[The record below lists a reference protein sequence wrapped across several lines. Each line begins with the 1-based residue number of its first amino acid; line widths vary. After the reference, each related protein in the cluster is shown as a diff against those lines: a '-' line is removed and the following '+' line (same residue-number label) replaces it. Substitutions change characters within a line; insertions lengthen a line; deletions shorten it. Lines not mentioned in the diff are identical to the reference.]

1 MTTANIAREPNNVR
15 RINMPLLAIVTGF
28 CAALLYDPS
37 LFEVMFAAI
46 ADAYLQVSTFVAG
59 TLLLFFLAERA
70 FKFDL
75 TTALAESGKWQV
87 PLAAALGALPG
98 CGGAIIVVTKYVSGR
113 LSFGSVLA
121 TLTATMGDAAFL
133 LLAKE
138 PLTGFFIIGLG
149 FAVGVVTGYIV
160 DAIHGRDFMR
170 PKNTDIVRHPD
181 LSDPEHEDFSNQLLD
196 RIWMIIFLP
205 GLVLGL
211 MLAFQIDVDAMLGT
225 ENISAPASLL
235 GFIGGMLCFGM
246 WALPR
251 LIPALRRS
259 PATAEAAEE
268 DSIIRRTIADTNFVT
283 SWVIFAFLL
292 FEVTIHLTNLD
303 LNALFGSVV
312 AFAPLIAVIIG
323 FVPGCGAQILVTTLY
338 LSGYLPLSAQIGN
351 AISNDGDALFP
362 AIALAPGAAIMAT
375 LYSAI
380 PALLI
385 SYGWFFLAQS

>member
-1 MTTANIAREPNNVR
+1 MTTANIVKESHTVR
-15 RINMPLLAIVTGF
+15 RINLPLLAIVTGF
-28 CAALLYDPS
+28 CAAILYDPT
-37 LFEVMFAAI
+37 LVEVMFAAI

-59 TLLLFFLAERA
+59 TLLLFFMAERA

-138 PLTGFFIIGLG
+138 PLVGFFIIGLG

-160 DAIHGRDFMR
+160 DAIHGKDFMR

-181 LSDPEHEDFSNQLLD
+181 LSDPEHDDFSNLLLD
-196 RIWMIIFLP
+196 RIWMVVFMP

-211 MLAFQIDVDAMLGT
+211 MLAFQIDVDAMLRT
-225 ENISAPASLL
+225 ENIPAPASLL

-251 LIPALRRS
+251 LVPALRRS
-259 PATAEAAEE
+259 RPAAETA
-268 DSIIRRTIADTNFVT
+268 DGKSIIRRTIADTNFVT

-292 FEVTIHLTNLD
+292 FEVTIHLTDLD

-312 AFAPLIAVIIG
+312 AFAPLIAVVIG

-362 AIALAPGAAIMAT
+362 AIALAPGAAVMAT